1 MASSGHWKI
10 FGMLDH
16 PFLPTLYAELD
27 CCQYSCLV
35 MEYFPDGDLLTLQQ
49 RRSDMR
55 FTIPSSKSTMSALQ
69 LQKLFYS
76 SSLFVCGRESE
87 EREHY

>member
-55 FTIPSSKSTMSALQ
+55 FTIPSSNTNTFLTTSIIKCLSFTIFPRSN
-69 LQKLFYS
+69 
-76 SSLFVCGRESE
+76 
-87 EREHY
+87 